1 MKRKDVE
8 IRKSDSKYISSPL
21 VIYPL
26 WWRPSLFPRG
36 DQRDLGY
43 FFLKVKSE
51 TYKKTVDGMV
61 LKMLWEKVYAGYDP
75 KVKETAIKQLRQSG
89 DYDQLIGH
97 LLKAK
102 KEKVQKII
110 NLVGEV
116 IIAYMR

>member
-1 MKRKDVE
+1 M
-8 IRKSDSKYISSPL
+8 
-21 VIYPL
+21 
-26 WWRPSLFPRG
+26 
-36 DQRDLGY
+36 
-43 FFLKVKSE
+43 KVKCE
-51 TYKKTVDGMV
+51 AYDKKIVDGMV

-116 IIAYMR
+116 MIAYMR